1 MKLLKIAIVI
11 LNWNGEK
18 LLARFLP
25 SVIVNSQDEG
35 VEIIVA
41 DNGSDDSSIQV
52 LQTDFPEVR
61 ILELGQNY
69 GFARGYNEALKQVKA
84 DYYILLNSDVEV
96 TRNWISP
103 MIKLMEDDPDVAAVQ
118 PKILNWNKKDEFEY
132 AGAAGGFID
141 KLGFPF
147 CRGRILNINETD
159 RGQYNEISTIFW
171 ASGACMSVKSNLF
184 HETGGFD
191 SDFWAHMEEIDLCW
205 RLKNRNYKILYTPFS
220 QVFHLGGGTLP
231 YDSPRKL
238 FLNFRN
244 SLWLLYKNLP
254 PGKFHK
260 VMLTRLFLDGTAAFK
275 LLSEGN
281 SKGFFSVMK
290 AHVAFYRSLPELR
303 RKREKLKSTSCP
315 KWHDEI
321 LCKSIIWKFYIQG
334 KKTFQEVS
342 NEVVSHE
349 S

>member
-25 SVIVNSQDEG
+25 SVIENSRDEG

-41 DNGSDDSSIQV
+41 DNGSDDHSIQV
-52 LQTDFPEVR
+52 LQANFPEVKV
-61 ILELGQNY
+61 LELDQNY

-96 TRNWISP
+96 TKNWISP
-103 MIKLMEDDPDVAAVQ
+103 MIKLMKEDPGVAAVQ

-147 CRGRILNINETD
+147 CRGRILNVNETD
-159 RGQYNEISTIFW
+159 YGQYNEISNIFW
-171 ASGACMSVKSNLF
+171 ASGACMSVKSSLF
-184 HETGGFD
+184 HEAGGFD

-205 RLKNRNYKILYTPFS
+205 RLKNMNYKILYTPFS

-254 PGKFHK
+254 PGKFYK
-260 VMLTRLFLDGTAAFK
+260 VMLTRLLLDGTAGFK
-275 LLSEGN
+275 LLGEGN
-281 SKGFFSVMK
+281 IKGFFSVIK
-290 AHVAFYRSLPELR
+290 AHVAYYRSLPELR
-303 RKREKLKSTSCP
+303 RKREKLKSISSP

-321 LCKSIIWKFYIQG
+321 LCKSIIWKFYIQR

-342 NEVVSHE
+342 NEVVSL
-349 S
+349 